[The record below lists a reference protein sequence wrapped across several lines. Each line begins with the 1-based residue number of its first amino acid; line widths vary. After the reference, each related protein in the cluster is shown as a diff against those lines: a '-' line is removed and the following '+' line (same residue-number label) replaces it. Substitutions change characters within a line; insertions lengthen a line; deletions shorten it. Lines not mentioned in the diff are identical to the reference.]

1 MQQFDRIIFCIII
14 SFIQKYEINSKLY
27 KLYPVLKLSEW
38 RFGFINE
45 KQKSASFY
53 KIISIYFFSRRFFL
67 KSRRI
72 LLKSRRKLMKIRRL

>member
-1 MQQFDRIIFCIII
+1 MQQFDRIIFCTII
-14 SFIQKYEINSKLY
+14 SFTQKYEINSKLY

-53 KIISIYFFSRRFFL
+53 KIISIYFSLASFS
-67 KSRRI
+67 
-72 LLKSRRKLMKIRRL
+72 